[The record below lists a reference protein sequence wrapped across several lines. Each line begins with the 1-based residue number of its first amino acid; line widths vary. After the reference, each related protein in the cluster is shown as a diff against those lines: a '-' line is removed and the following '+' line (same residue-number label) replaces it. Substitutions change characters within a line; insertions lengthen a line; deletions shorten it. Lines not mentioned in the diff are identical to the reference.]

1 MDQPLKRVR
10 LLGAAGRKF
19 GRVFHL
25 AVKSPAEAVRAISAL
40 RPGFHGWVLE
50 QHDRG
55 VAWRVI
61 TDQPEGIEAEEL
73 DRETSQDII
82 LAPVLVG
89 AGGGSFGNIFKIVL
103 GVVLIAASIFIPGS
117 AMIFG
122 TAFGKIS
129 LGVGLV
135 GASLVLGGVAGLL
148 TPTPKLNNTGIGN
161 LGGNTGKQGG
171 VENSRSDDL
180 ESNLFS
186 RNQGSGGQGECV
198 PLLYGQRRVRAP
210 RVVSFELR
218 NSVDGRDIDV
228 TGTEGLIGYVNRQN
242 LT

>member
-1 MDQPLKRVR
+1 
-10 LLGAAGRKF
+10 
-19 GRVFHL
+19 VFHL
-25 AVKSPAEAVRAISAL
+25 AVKSPAEAVRALSVL

-73 DRETSQDII
+73 DRETGSDII
-82 LAPVLVG
+82 LAPVLIG
-89 AGGGSFGNIFKIVL
+89 AGGNGMNIFKIIL

-129 LGVGLV
+129 LGIGLV

-148 TPTPKLNNTGIGN
+148 TPTPKLSGYSSS
-161 LGGNTGKQGG
+161 GGSGG
-171 VENSRSDDL
+171 VENSRTEDL

-198 PLLYGQRRVRAP
+198 PLLYGQRRVRSP
-210 RVVSFELR
+210 RVVNFELR
-218 NSVDGRDIDV
+218 NSVDGRSISV
-228 TGTEGLIGYVNRQN
+228 AGTEGLMGYVNRQN